1 MTTLAAPRRTLPL
14 AGVVGVGLAAAVV
27 IALVHVTQGTA
38 DVGVRDLLALLFG
51 GPDEQAAAVVVA
63 SRLPRLTAGV
73 VVGVALGVAGAAL
86 QSLARNPLAS
96 PDTLGVN
103 AGAYVALV
111 LAAVFAVALP
121 VPFAG
126 GLAFVGGLAAAGLVL
141 VLASGAGAGPT
152 RLVLAGSAIALALDA
167 VTVTLLLL
175 FREHTVGLF
184 AWGSGSLSQYGGD
197 GAGLDDAGGAR
208 GRGRAVRAGRAA
220 GRARPRRR
228 RRRGARAPCPSTPGV
243 AVVLLAVALSAA
255 AVTVAGPV
263 GFVGLAAPAIVRLLG
278 PRVPG
283 LLRHRALLPVS
294 ALSGVVVVLGA
305 DVVVRWALGAQVGGV
320 EVPTGVVTIA
330 GRRGVRGAGSPRRFR
345 GSGPTRPAA
354 DGAARAA
361 GGRGGDGRGGR
372 ARCSSPPSPGR
383 CSATRCS

>member
-38 DVGVRDLLALLFG
+38 DVGVRDIVALLFG

-63 SRLPRLTAGV
+63 SRVPRLAAGV

-96 PDTLGVN
+96 PDTLGVD

-167 VTVTLLLL
+167 VTVTLLL

-184 AWGSGSLSQYGGD
+184 AWGSGSLSQYGGE
-197 GAGLDDAGGAR
+197 GLAWMTPVVLVGVVGLFALAGRLDVHGLGDDAAAVLGLQPKHTR
-208 GRGRAVRAGRAA
+208 RAVCCSPSRC
-220 GRARPRRR
+220 RPRR
-228 RRRGARAPCPSTPGV
+228 
-243 AVVLLAVALSAA
+243 
-255 AVTVAGPV
+255 
-263 GFVGLAAPAIVRLLG
+263 
-278 PRVPG
+278 
-283 LLRHRALLPVS
+283 
-294 ALSGVVVVLGA
+294 
-305 DVVVRWALGAQVGGV
+305 
-320 EVPTGVVTIA
+320 
-330 GRRGVRGAGSPRRFR
+330 
-345 GSGPTRPAA
+345 
-354 DGAARAA
+354 
-361 GGRGGDGRGGR
+361 
-372 ARCSSPPSPGR
+372 
-383 CSATRCS
+383 

>member
-1 MTTLAAPRRTLPL
+1 VTTLAAPRRTLPL

-38 DVGVRDLLALLFG
+38 DVGVRDIVALLFG

-63 SRLPRLTAGV
+63 SRVPRLAAGV

-96 PDTLGVN
+96 PDTLGVD

-184 AWGSGSLSQYGGD
+184 AWGSGSLSQYGGE
-197 GAGLDDAGGAR
+197 GLAWMTPVVLVGVVGLFALAGRLDVHGLGDDA
-208 GRGRAVRAGRAA
+208 AA
-220 GRARPRRR
+220 ALGLQPKRTRR
-228 RRRGARAPCPSTPGV
+228 

-255 AVTVAGPV
+255 SVTVAGPV

-278 PRVPG
+278 PPCRGCCGTARSCPCRRCPG
-283 LLRHRALLPVS
+283 WS
-294 ALSGVVVVLGA
+294 
-305 DVVVRWALGAQVGGV
+305 WC
-320 EVPTGVVTIA
+320 
-330 GRRGVRGAGSPRRFR
+330 
-345 GSGPTRPAA
+345 SGPTWWCAGRWAHRWAA
-354 DGAARAA
+354 SRCRRAWSP
-361 GGRGGDGRGGR
+361 RWW
-372 ARCSSPPSPGR
+372 ARCSWCCSPPGSAAQDR
-383 CSATRCS
+383 CGPPRRRCAGGGWPWW

>member
-14 AGVVGVGLAAAVV
+14 AAGRRRGGARAAAVV

-38 DVGVRDLLALLFG
+38 DVGVRDIVALLFG

-63 SRLPRLTAGV
+63 SRVPRLTAGV

-96 PDTLGVN
+96 PDTLGVD

-184 AWGSGSLSQYGGD
+184 AWGSGSLSQYGGE
-197 GAGLDDAGGAR
+197 GLAWMTPVVLVGVVGLFALAGRLDVHGLGDDAAAALGLRPGTPGGR
-208 GRGRAVRAGRAA
+208 SCCSPSRC
-220 GRARPRRR
+220 RPRR
-228 RRRGARAPCPSTPGV
+228 
-243 AVVLLAVALSAA
+243 
-255 AVTVAGPV
+255 
-263 GFVGLAAPAIVRLLG
+263 
-278 PRVPG
+278 
-283 LLRHRALLPVS
+283 
-294 ALSGVVVVLGA
+294 
-305 DVVVRWALGAQVGGV
+305 
-320 EVPTGVVTIA
+320 
-330 GRRGVRGAGSPRRFR
+330 
-345 GSGPTRPAA
+345 
-354 DGAARAA
+354 
-361 GGRGGDGRGGR
+361 
-372 ARCSSPPSPGR
+372 
-383 CSATRCS
+383 